1 MARRT
6 QRKKAKSQKKQRKQR
21 KRSTRRRYR
30 GGDYRIATIAS
41 MEGVPLSSGA
51 GVSIAG
57 RSGIFSREEAEVY
70 KQLKMNGDH
79 S

>member
-1 MARRT
+1 MVRRT
-6 QRKKAKSQKKQRKQR
+6 QRRKIKSQRKQRKQT
-21 KRSTRRRYR
+21 KRSTRRRYI
-30 GGDYRIATIAS
+30 GGDYRIATIHS
-41 MEGVPLSSGA
+41 MEGVPLPSEA

>member
-1 MARRT
+1 
-6 QRKKAKSQKKQRKQR
+6 
-21 KRSTRRRYR
+21 
-30 GGDYRIATIAS
+30 
-41 MEGVPLSSGA
+41 MEGIPLPSEA